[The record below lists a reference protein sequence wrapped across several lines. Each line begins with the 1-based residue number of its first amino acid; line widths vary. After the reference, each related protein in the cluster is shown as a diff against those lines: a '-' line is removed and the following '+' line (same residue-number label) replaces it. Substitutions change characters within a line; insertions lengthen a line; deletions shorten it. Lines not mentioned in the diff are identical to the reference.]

1 MTNSTPKE
9 SVRTLLAEIIDYA
22 GLFPPSQ
29 LSMSEAVIN
38 YATYK
43 NSNYNWMLSRF
54 VLPAARLDEF
64 LESAKDFISRDKG
77 DVWRLAVLAGEDI
90 YDSLRRIEDF
100 NAKNSSRVIA
110 DALEVRATSESKIE
124 NTVNALPPNLTAY
137 FELPTD
143 ERLPDLVSALAIR
156 GQRAKIRT
164 GGVTADLYPSTNAI
178 INFIRTCLAA
188 NVPFKCT
195 AGLHHP
201 IRCFKP
207 LTYESDAPE
216 GTMNGF
222 LNMFLT
228 TAFACAGFKPSVLE
242 EILEDEFAENFT
254 FDETGV
260 WWRNEHFL
268 NNSQL
273 ERVRQSNIISFG
285 SCSFTEPIE
294 DLQDSE
300 VACKSLATVI
310 AVHNEF
316 SIAQKNRVAQSCN
329 EMRCTQKRCV
339 AQ

>member
-1 MTNSTPKE
+1 MIENVKE

-29 LSMSEAVIN
+29 LSMAEAVIN

-54 VLPAARLDEF
+54 VLPAARLEEF
-64 LESAKDFISRDKG
+64 LESANDFISRDGDG

-100 NAKNSSRVIA
+100 NAKNYSRVVA
-110 DALEVRATSESKIE
+110 DALEVRATTESKIE
-124 NTVNALPPNLTAY
+124 NTVNALPPNVTAY
-137 FELPTD
+137 FELPLD

-164 GGVTADLYPSTNAI
+164 GGVTEDLYPSTKSI
-178 INFIRTCLAA
+178 IRFIQTCLAA

-201 IRCFKP
+201 VRCFKP
-207 LTYESDAPE
+207 LTYEADAPQ

-228 TAFACAGFKPSVLE
+228 TAFARYGFKPSVLE
-242 EILEDEFAENFT
+242 EILEDESAENFT
-254 FDETGV
+254 FDESGV

-294 DLQDSE
+294 DLQDLE
-300 VACKSLATVI
+300 LTLDG
-310 AVHNEF
+310 
-316 SIAQKNRVAQSCN
+316 
-329 EMRCTQKRCV
+329 
-339 AQ
+339 